1 MELYDIVMKLTG
13 PVDPIGD
20 SRVDA
25 ERQENLKVLLDLTD
39 RLLTKI
45 DEVATDNKDR
55 VEWSMK
61 QAGQLCDKWQNPV
74 VRGATESRTSPPRCS
89 TKG

>member
-1 MELYDIVMKLTG
+1 LEEEMELYDIVMKLTG

-25 ERQENLKVLLDLTD
+25 ERQNNLKVLLDLVD
-39 RLLTKI
+39 KLLTKI

-55 VEWSMK
+55 MEWSMK
-61 QAGQLCDKWQNPV
+61 QAGQLCSKWQDNEGI
-74 VRGATESRTSPPRCS
+74 RE
-89 TKG
+89 

>member
-20 SRVDA
+20 SPVDA
-25 ERQENLKVLLDLTD
+25 DRQNNLKVLLDLAD
-39 RLLTKI
+39 KLLTKI

-61 QAGQLCDKWQNPV
+61 QAGQLCSKWQDNEGI
-74 VRGATESRTSPPRCS
+74 RE
-89 TKG
+89 